1 MKKIT
6 TNAAISRITLVA
18 QITLAAIISGPT
30 QAQTGQ
36 NGQIANSH
44 KPNEYTLACLE
55 APTRDCAFSAALQTV
70 IAEEFGVER
79 SKVLVA
85 VARALIATDQPGQ
98 AIETLMLA
106 LEEARSV
113 NLSLVTQEKI
123 TEIAPIL
130 ARANDTASAL
140 ALVEELQIPSVR
152 QRTLIAIAHE
162 NILAG
167 RLADANVALAQMENS
182 TRAFWQRLRLLPL
195 APVSALQAVDI
206 QSLEAEVRAFSQP
219 DRLYRGLILLAVLA
233 DKQGQPADRQSYL
246 MEADEL
252 FASLVSLNV
261 RALATAHRLRSMY
274 DGGLDPVLIQ
284 ESYELAL
291 LHSSRIRGLETLES
305 IATLIGVVEADGGDL
320 DAAVKRMDVFIEVAD
335 KARYLSSLRA
345 SSDKGSLSAEVR
357 ILLAQVVELE
367 GVYERDLVRLQLLEG
382 ALANQDLGLATRV
395 ITAIE
400 DDDNQAK
407 GLALAA
413 PLLE

>member
-6 TNAAISRITLVA
+6 TNKYVFRTALTC
-18 QITLAAIISGPT
+18 QIALAAMISV
-30 QAQTGQ
+30 AAHGQ
-36 NGQIANSH
+36 NGENGQAAPSH
-44 KPNEYTLACLE
+44 RPNEYTLACLE

-79 SKVLVA
+79 SKILVA
-85 VARALIATDQPGQ
+85 VARALIATDQSGQ
-98 AIETLMLA
+98 AVDTLMLA

-140 ALVEELQIPSVR
+140 ALTQELQIATVK
-152 QRTLIAIAHE
+152 QRTLIEIARE
-162 NILAG
+162 NIIAG
-167 RLADANVALAQMENS
+167 RIADANVALAQMES
-182 TRAFWQRLRLLPL
+182 PTRAFWQRLRLLPL
-195 APVSALQAVDI
+195 APVSALQAIDI
-206 QSLEAEVRAFSQP
+206 QALEAEVRAFTQP
-219 DRLYRGLILLAVLA
+219 ERLYRGLVLLAVIA
-233 DKQGQPADRQSYL
+233 DKQGQPADRYTYL
-246 MEADEL
+246 AEADEL
-252 FASLVSLNV
+252 FSKLISLNT

-274 DGGLDPVLIQ
+274 DGGLDPALIM
-284 ESYELAL
+284 ESYQLAL

-305 IATLIGVVEADGGDL
+305 IATLIGVVEADGVNL
-320 DAAVKRMDVFIEVAD
+320 EAAVKRMDVFSEVAD

-345 SSDKGSLSAEVR
+345 TADKYSLSAEVR
-357 ILLAQVVELE
+357 TLLTQVVELE

-382 ALANQDLGLATRV
+382 ALANDDIGLVKQV

-413 PLLE
+413 PLLQ